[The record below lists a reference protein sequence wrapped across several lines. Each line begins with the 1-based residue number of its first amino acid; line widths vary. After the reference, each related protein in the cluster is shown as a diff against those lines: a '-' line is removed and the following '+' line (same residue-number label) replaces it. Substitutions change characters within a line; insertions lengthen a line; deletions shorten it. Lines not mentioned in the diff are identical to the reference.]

1 MDLGLRDRVV
11 MVVGASRGIGAAT
24 ARLLHDEG
32 ARLVLVARDAA
43 ALDGVRRSLPGDRAS
58 ALAVAADAAQPGAL
72 GAAVAAGL
80 DRFGA
85 LHGLAVF
92 AGPAGPRAGLLEG
105 GDDPWDRQYHG
116 GLMVSVRACRAA
128 LPALLRAPDAA
139 IVLTAAYSVRAPK
152 PALPAYS
159 AMKAAVASLAKTL
172 ALQHGGQGLRCNAL
186 APGIILRDAPTGA
199 PAGGALAAGAAEA
212 EGGDGAARAR
222 YDEVRRAHGMQVA
235 LGRAGRPTE
244 FAAVAAFLLS
254 ARASYL
260 TGALLNVD
268 GGTDF

>member
-1 MDLGLRDRVV
+1 MDLGLRNRVV

-32 ARLVLVARDAA
+32 ARLVLVARDAT
-43 ALDGVRRSLPGDRAS
+43 ALDSLRRSLPGDGTS
-58 ALAVAADAAQPGAL
+58 ALALAADASHPGAL
-72 GAAVAAGL
+72 EAAVAAGL

-85 LHGLAVF
+85 MHGLAVF

-105 GDDPWDRQYHG
+105 GDDSWDQQYRG
-116 GLMVSVRACRAA
+116 GLLVSVHACRAA

-172 ALQHGGQGLRCNAL
+172 ALQYGGQGLRCNAI
-186 APGIILRDAPTGA
+186 APGIILRDPLSATAVDTADEAAIADG
-199 PAGGALAAGAAEA
+199 PARE
-212 EGGDGAARAR
+212 R
-222 YDEVRRAHGMQVA
+222 YAEVRRAHGMQVA
-235 LGRAGRPTE
+235 LGRAGRPAE
-244 FAAVAAFLLS
+244 FASVAAFLLS
-254 ARASYL
+254 PRASYL
-260 TGALLNVD
+260 TGALLNID